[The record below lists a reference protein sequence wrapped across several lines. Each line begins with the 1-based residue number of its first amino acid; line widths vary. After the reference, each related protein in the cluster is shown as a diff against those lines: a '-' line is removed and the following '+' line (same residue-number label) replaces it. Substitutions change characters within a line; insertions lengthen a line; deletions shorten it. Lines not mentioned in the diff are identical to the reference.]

1 MEIISLLVWL
11 ACGFACYKL
20 AEKQG
25 RNTVLAAVFGVIFG
39 LLAVLVYL
47 IIGNKKQL
55 KLINCCLEGL
65 LFDIPLFLK
74 ISIFVLPLFIV
85 LTLKLIQL

>member
-39 LLAVLVYL
+39 LVAVLVYL
-47 IIGNKKQL
+47 IIGNKKQ
-55 KLINCCLEGL
+55 
-65 LFDIPLFLK
+65 
-74 ISIFVLPLFIV
+74 
-85 LTLKLIQL
+85 